1 MCWRLS
7 FSIVTLV
14 FVIFGLLEV
23 EALGRR
29 LCRIG
34 DGQVGAAAIDAATEI
49 AARLHMLVRFGV
61 SLLTGLCFWVFT
73 AVCGLELHRE
83 WGVMAFI
90 LNFVPFIG
98 SFVVILRCHPAAH
111 PGSQPRSSNR
121 STPLSSYSSVSTS
134 FSLSS
139 AATSNHASSPPF
151 MVLFALF
158 FRSMLWA

>member
-49 AARLHMLVRFGV
+49 AARLHMLVRFGMSV
-61 SLLTGLCFWVFT
+61 LTGLCFWVFT

-98 SFVVILRCHPAAH
+98 SFVAILLPTLVRSRAVRIALRRSRRIRR
-111 PGSQPRSSNR
+111 SQPPSICHRQLR
-121 STPLSSYSSVSTS
+121 RTTRRLPLSWCCLRYSSG
-134 FSLSS
+134 
-139 AATSNHASSPPF
+139 ACYGA
-151 MVLFALF
+151 
-158 FRSMLWA
+158 